1 MKQIGRYT
9 NGNYNVIILE
19 DGTKI
24 RVNNLDHFNPSFP
37 ESMDIKITNRCDMG
51 CKFCYEDSQLHGAE
65 ADLDNIPFLDSIHP
79 YTELAIGGGNPISH
93 PNIVP
98 FLNKL
103 KSKNIIA
110 NITVNQYH
118 LWKNTKLIEKLI
130 NNKLIYG
137 LGISLTDV
145 NKYLIEFI
153 NKYPNCV
160 LHVINGIVTLE
171 QLNNLADNNAK
182 ILILG
187 YKELRRGVSYMS
199 KELKNIKQNQKDLY
213 GVLPELP
220 KHFKAV
226 SFDNLA
232 IEQLNPKRIMTEK
245 EWQRFYMG
253 DDGNFTM
260 YIDLVNKK
268 FAKSSVSNI
277 RYDITDNIVDMF
289 NIVRSENNA
298 TV

>member
-1 MKQIGRYT
+1 MH
-9 NGNYNVIILE
+9 E
-19 DGTKI
+19 KI
-24 RVNNLDHFNPSFP
+24 RKNNLDYFEPEFP
-37 ESMDIKITNRCDMG
+37 ESMDIKITNKCDMG

>member
-24 RVNNLDHFNPSFP
+24 RVNNLDYFNPSFP

-98 FLNKL
+98 FLKKL

-118 LWKNTKLIEKLI
+118 LWKNTELIEKLI

-268 FAKSSVSNI
+268 FAKSSLSNI
-277 RYDITDNIVDMF
+277 RYDITNNIIDMF
-289 NIVRSENNA
+289 NTVRSENNA